1 MKAAQR
7 KIEEKYGD
15 LTEKHQHD
23 YEISDDQVERE
34 YIGTNTNRYNLFKSQ
49 LMSPYLPIMT
59 AVGNHE
65 TYNDPGMQRYAAHY
79 HYENLT
85 YQVSAVARKTITPT
99 KPAVSFSLFCPLNIP
114 ADAQKEWVRKIVDA
128 AKKTIL

>member
-15 LTEKHQHD
+15 LTEN
-23 YEISDDQVERE
+23 INMIMNIGDQVDV
-34 YIGTNTNRYNLFKSQ
+34 GTLDQYEQIHLFKSQ

-85 YQVSAVARKTITPT
+85 YQGISSGTENYYAYQAGRI
-99 KPAVSFSLFCPLNIP
+99 LFVVLSTEHTGN
-114 ADAQKEWVRKIVDA
+114 AQKEWVRKIVDA
-128 AKKTIL
+128 AKKTIQ